1 MRRLLTVCLAVAA
14 VPIGVAAVCVEGSA
28 AASGRGT
35 LTLRSGS
42 NPSRA
47 GQRIM
52 LTGRLTG
59 RSAGGAQVTLW
70 QRTAG
75 QRVFHRMGG
84 TTTDGAGR
92 FSIARRA
99 GVVETN
105 REWYVTARSLRSRLV
120 SERVQA
126 SISLTSPTTAV
137 DAGVAAS
144 LTGTVKPSHRRA
156 QVLIEQRVGNR
167 WQVVSRPR
175 LDRSS
180 SYHATITFTQGGP
193 QPLRAELHGDSR
205 NVRSYSAVLTVTNL
219 AGIHKI
225 QHVVVIMQ
233 ENRSFDQYFGTYPG
247 ADGIPPGVCE
257 PDPVNGG
264 CIEPFH
270 DPSDLNYGGPHG
282 AANAAADID
291 GGRMDGF
298 VAQAEKGE
306 GCSSDD
312 PLCSPCTETAQA
324 NCIDVMGYHDARE
337 IPNYWK
343 YAEDFVLQDHMFE
356 PNSSWSLPAH
366 LYEVSEWSAFCTNS
380 LDPFSCTNSLENPNS
395 ILNTNPLGTAPKYAW
410 TDLTYLL
417 HKDNVSWGYYVFAG
431 TEPDCEDD
439 SAMTCAPV
447 QQGPKTPS
455 IWNPLPHFEDV
466 HQDNQLSDVQSLSN
480 FFTAAKN
487 GTLPAVSWISPNGTV
502 SEHPPGLVS
511 AGQAYV
517 TGLVN
522 AIMRSPEWDSTAIFL
537 SWDDWGGFYD
547 HVQPPVVDEN
557 GFGLRVPGL
566 VISPYA
572 RHGFIDHQILSQD
585 AYNKFIEDDFLG
597 SQRLD
602 PATDGRPDPRP
613 DVREDNPLVGDLTA
627 DFDFNQTPRAP
638 VILSPHPPPGPAST
652 PP

>member
-1 MRRLLTVCLAVAA
+1 M
-14 VPIGVAAVCVEGSA
+14 
-28 AASGRGT
+28 
-35 LTLRSGS
+35 
-42 NPSRA
+42 
-47 GQRIM
+47 
-52 LTGRLTG
+52 
-59 RSAGGAQVTLW
+59 TLW

-99 GVVETN
+99 GAVQTN
-105 REWYVTARSLRSRLV
+105 REWYVTARGLRSRLV

-126 SISLTSPTTAV
+126 SISLTSPSTAV
-137 DAGVAAS
+137 DAGAAAS

-167 WQVVSRPR
+167 WRVVSQPR

-193 QPLRAELHGDSR
+193 QPLRVELRGDSR

-247 ADGIPPGVCE
+247 ADGIPPGVCV

-264 CIEPFH
+264 CIQPFH

-306 GCSSDD
+306 GCGSDD

-356 PNSSWSLPAH
+356 PNSSWSLPAASLRSLRVVGVLH
-366 LYEVSEWSAFCTNS
+366 ERARPVLVHELAREPE
-380 LDPFSCTNSLENPNS
+380 LDPQRQPSRHGPEVRLDRSDLPAAQGQRQLGLLRVRRHRARLRGRLGDDLRSSPAGPEDAFDLES
-395 ILNTNPLGTAPKYAW
+395 AAPLRGRPSGQPAQRRPEPQQ
-410 TDLTYLL
+410 LL
-417 HKDNVSWGYYVFAG
+417 HRGQERDPPGGLLDQPERDRVGAPSGPRERRPGVCHGTGQRDHAGPRVGQHRDLPELGRLGRLLRPRAAPRRRSRTASDCASPVSSSAP
-431 TEPDCEDD
+431 TRATASSTTRSSARTPTTSSSRTTSSDLSD
-439 SAMTCAPV
+439 SIPPPTAVPIPVPTCAR
-447 QQGPKTPS
+447 TTRS
-455 IWNPLPHFEDV
+455 
-466 HQDNQLSDVQSLSN
+466 
-480 FFTAAKN
+480 
-487 GTLPAVSWISPNGTV
+487 
-502 SEHPPGLVS
+502 SE
-511 AGQAYV
+511 
-517 TGLVN
+517 
-522 AIMRSPEWDSTAIFL
+522 I
-537 SWDDWGGFYD
+537 
-547 HVQPPVVDEN
+547 
-557 GFGLRVPGL
+557 
-566 VISPYA
+566 
-572 RHGFIDHQILSQD
+572 
-585 AYNKFIEDDFLG
+585 
-597 SQRLD
+597 
-602 PATDGRPDPRP
+602 
-613 DVREDNPLVGDLTA
+613 
-627 DFDFNQTPRAP
+627 
-638 VILSPHPPPGPAST
+638 
-652 PP
+652 